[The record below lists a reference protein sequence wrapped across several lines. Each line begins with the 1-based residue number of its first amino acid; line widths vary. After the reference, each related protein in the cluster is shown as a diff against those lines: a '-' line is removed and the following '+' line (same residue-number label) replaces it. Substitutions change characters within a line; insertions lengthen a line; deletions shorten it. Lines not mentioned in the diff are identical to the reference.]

1 MGNKVLSIVIAARN
15 DNYGGDFLYRFKTAM
30 QMTIDGI
37 TSSGYVDDVEIV
49 IVDWG
54 SEIPLHTV
62 VPSDGNLIRYIMVPS
77 SVAQFY
83 NQDSTFAVA
92 MAINIGVR
100 RCYGEYIAIEGADV
114 IHSADFFK
122 RLMPLIKGS
131 GKYLNQNLSRCFC
144 AIPLKHVPIEFLK
157 SSPTVRDIDGYL
169 HDNGEKL
176 PFQEIM
182 PFLFGAAGSLL
193 MSRDMWYS
201 MRGLDQRLIY
211 WGWSDIDLALRARLK
226 FTSISFGTDSG
237 IYVYHLEHHTRPKD
251 PLLDQISPEYFNPF
265 TVNDYNW
272 GAGDTVFDEVPQR
285 KHDALPNIAGSIE
298 ISKEY
303 LFKIKYLHIIFKG
316 ILFSSDFRTRNNC
329 KMALMLFLKDIFRS
343 FR

>member
-15 DNYGGDFLYRFKTAM
+15 DNYGGDFFYRFKTAM

-37 TSSGYVDDVEIV
+37 TASGYANDVEIV

-62 VPSDGNLIRYIMVPS
+62 VPSDGNLMRYVIVPS
-77 SVAQFY
+77 SIAQFY
-83 NQDSTFAVA
+83 NQDSTFSGVA
-92 MAINIGVR
+92 AINVGAKR
-100 RCYGEYIAIEGADV
+100 SYGEYIAQTGADV

-122 RLMPLIKGS
+122 RLIPLLKNS
-131 GKYLNQNLSRCFC
+131 GKYMNQNLSRCFC
-144 AIPLKHVPIEFLK
+144 AIPLKHVPIKFLQ
-157 SSPTVRDIDGYL
+157 SSPSIKDIDGYL
-169 HDNGEKL
+169 HNYGQEL

-182 PFLFGAAGSLL
+182 PFLFGGAGSLL

-201 MRGLDQRLIY
+201 MRGLDQRLKY

-226 FTSISFGTDSG
+226 FASICFGSDAG

-251 PLLDQISPEYFNPF
+251 PLQDQISPEYFNPF
-265 TVNDYNW
+265 TVNDSNW
-272 GAGDTVFDEVPQR
+272 GAGDTVFEEVPQR
-285 KHDALPNIAGSIE
+285 KHEELPSRSVSIE
-298 ISKEY
+298 INNEY
-303 LFKIKYLHIIFKG
+303 LYRIKYLHIILKG
-316 ILFSSDFRTRNNC
+316 VLFSSDRQTRTNC
-329 KMALMLFLKDIFRS
+329 KMALIWFLKDVLRS